1 MALLM
6 GAPFEVADPAQQG
19 GLMLRKIWFP
29 CGARNPHVMHKIQQG
44 VFGAVG
50 KVSERVRCVS
60 DSMKKRKPN
69 KAFSPQREKTATLH
83 TMGRCSQLRVV
94 MVFIE

>member
-1 MALLM
+1 MGLM
-6 GAPFEVADPAQQG
+6 GTPFEVADSAQQG

-50 KVSERVRCVS
+50 EVSERVPRVS

-69 KAFSPQREKTATLH
+69 KAFSPQREKTAISP
-83 TMGRCSQLRVV
+83 TMSRCSKLRVV